1 MDGAGTIFDKLE
13 QKLSAL
19 GVEADIG
26 NLQKASAEYDV
37 KIANNPADLDSKM
50 IGLELKVVM
59 LARLLSGAID
69 ALEAHGG
76 PATAPAKAVTTADI
90 FSAPAAAATAAPA
103 AAGPGKR
110 VKRLRQNPATG
121 IIEEIEDA
129 PEDNVIV
136 ADNRVRLGGSR
147 GDAKKDVKKSVFI
160 QATDDEPV
168 TAAEKS
174 RK

>member
-1 MDGAGTIFDKLE
+1 
-13 QKLSAL
+13 
-19 GVEADIG
+19 
-26 NLQKASAEYDV
+26 V
-37 KIANNPADLDSKM
+37 KITNNPADLDSKM

-69 ALEAHGG
+69 ALEARGG
-76 PATAPAKAVTTADI
+76 
-90 FSAPAAAATAAPA
+90 ATAAPA
-103 AAGPGKR
+103 AARQESAAPAATASPAKR

-121 IIEEIEDA
+121 IIEEIEDT

-136 ADNRVRLGGSR
+136 ADNRVRLGGSGK
-147 GDAKKDVKKSVFI
+147 GDPKKDGKRSVFI

>member
-1 MDGAGTIFDKLE
+1 MDGAGTIFDRIE
-13 QKLSAL
+13 QKLSTL
-19 GVEADIG
+19 GVNADIG

-37 KIANNPADLDSKM
+37 KITNNPADLDSKI
-50 IGLELKVVM
+50 IGLELKIVM
-59 LARLLSGAID
+59 LARLLNASLD
-69 ALEAHGG
+69 AMESHGG
-76 PATAPAKAVTTADI
+76 ATAMQAAEPQE
-90 FSAPAAAATAAPA
+90 FAPQAAAPTTM
-103 AAGPGKR
+103 AGPTKK

-136 ADNRVRLGGSR
+136 ADNRVRLGGSGR
-147 GDAKKDVKKSVFI
+147 GDGKKDSGKKSVFI

>member
-1 MDGAGTIFDKLE
+1 MDGAGTIFDRIE
-13 QKLSAL
+13 QKLSTL
-19 GVEADIG
+19 GVNADIG

-37 KIANNPADLDSKM
+37 KITNNPADLDSKI
-50 IGLELKVVM
+50 IGLELKIVM
-59 LARLLSGAID
+59 LARLLSASLD
-69 ALEAHGG
+69 AMESQGG
-76 PATAPAKAVTTADI
+76 ATAM
-90 FSAPAAAATAAPA
+90 PAAQPQEFEAQAAAPTMTMSSPA
-103 AAGPGKR
+103 KR

-136 ADNRVRLGGSR
+136 ADNRVRLGGSGR
-147 GDAKKDVKKSVFI
+147 GDGKKDGGKKSVFI